1 MIFSLLIRQRKI
13 RNVRS
18 FDTKEIIKYSSNFL
32 GPESYTRR
40 TSEWLIKLII
50 QHNHVLFF
58 GRVPHLMWWCLMLKM
73 KCSLVKMDLVK
84 HVHQSW
90 WENPDLWAIICHWKW
105 FDAVN
110 FAKVNVS
117 SQNFIHFTDVF
128 IWHYIEIVMKA
139 NPFFRLEKVISMS
152 FYWWIEFTCLCHMRL
167 FAINRCR

>member
-58 GRVPHLMWWCLMLKM
+58 GRVPHLMWWCLMLKI
-73 KCSLVKMDLVK
+73 KSSLVKMDLVK

-90 WENPDLWAIICHWKW
+90 WE
-105 FDAVN
+105 
-110 FAKVNVS
+110 
-117 SQNFIHFTDVF
+117 
-128 IWHYIEIVMKA
+128 KA
-139 NPFFRLEKVISMS
+139 WPLSYNMPLKVIWCCQFCQGQCFKSKFHS
-152 FYWWIEFTCLCHMRL
+152 FHRCLHMTLHRDC
-167 FAINRCR
+167 NES